1 MDVTSTIAR
10 QNNAYELAKH
20 TASPKL
26 LFGSVYWLQWSICQR
41 ISRCISRTPISGRK
55 INIKGVTYEDFSSI
69 FQHFDALPLSRQNP
83 SEQLHISRADGAE
96 RMRSDA
102 IAESSGPSTLVPR
115 KGSLAKRRRTRKCT
129 VASRPRVLLQRK
141 TRGGAIKEELRGCWH
156 GPQLCNFLELHRFKR
171 RNAKCYKSGAVFGS
185 GTISFISRMEA
196 RFKYAG
202 SVPTLSLQFDT
213 CIFHNTDTPIRTP
226 VDCSASYTATR
237 IGHMYNAV
245 KLFHAEALADGVA
258 IPFESELPNTSD
270 AAGLTTRLENGRRVY
285 TTANGSTFYLESDSD
300 DSDSEPACGTA
311 ASSVPTSSAN
321 TSTEF
326 EFDLGVF
333 DGEQLANMPA
343 TADADAGAWVHA
355 GPEAADVHAS
365 SEAEAGRWEYATS
378 AVCDRKW
385 QEAARI
391 HAAASQQQRQQRRE
405 EQQRRRVQVGM
416 ELRLQH
422 QHEKQ
427 QRE

>member
-1 MDVTSTIAR
+1 
-10 QNNAYELAKH
+10 
-20 TASPKL
+20 
-26 LFGSVYWLQWSICQR
+26 
-41 ISRCISRTPISGRK
+41 
-55 INIKGVTYEDFSSI
+55 
-69 FQHFDALPLSRQNP
+69 
-83 SEQLHISRADGAE
+83 
-96 RMRSDA
+96 
-102 IAESSGPSTLVPR
+102 
-115 KGSLAKRRRTRKCT
+115 
-129 VASRPRVLLQRK
+129 
-141 TRGGAIKEELRGCWH
+141 
-156 GPQLCNFLELHRFKR
+156 
-171 RNAKCYKSGAVFGS
+171 
-185 GTISFISRMEA
+185 
-196 RFKYAG
+196 
-202 SVPTLSLQFDT
+202 
-213 CIFHNTDTPIRTP
+213 
-226 VDCSASYTATR
+226 
-237 IGHMYNAV
+237 MYNAV

-355 GPEAADVHAS
+355 GPETADVHAS